1 MSLVESALQKAR
13 REQGSAAA
21 ATGPS
26 SRAASSAGRQ
36 PGAEADR
43 SSAAAAGL
51 ELPQLPHASRTTLD
65 RAHLVAAGL
74 LPPDDQQYDITNQY
88 RRIKRPLIAAAMG
101 GEADALLLGRS
112 LLLTSAVSGEGKTFT
127 SLNLAMSFS
136 LEKDFNVL
144 LVDGDVAKRGLSES
158 LGLGHLPGLMD
169 LLSDSG
175 LDIAS
180 CTVATDVPGL
190 FVLPAG
196 QYRPSAPELLG
207 SARMQSLFA
216 EYLDDHRSCF
226 VIFDS
231 PPILM
236 TAEARSLLPVAGQ
249 VVVVVKAGESQKP
262 LVLDA
267 LGAIGNNKPTSLI
280 LNQLRAVN
288 EPRYGYYHPYGNSKV
303 DQAG

>member
-21 ATGPS
+21 S
-26 SRAASSAGRQ
+26 SGQPARASSTARTS
-36 PGAEADR
+36 AEADR
-43 SSAAAAGL
+43 TAAAAAGL
-51 ELPQLPHASRTTLD
+51 ELPQLPHASRITLD
-65 RAHLVAAGL
+65 RPHLVATGL

-101 GEADALLLGRS
+101 GDVDALPLGRS

-158 LGLGHLPGLMD
+158 LGLAHQPGLMD

-175 LDIAS
+175 LDIAN
-180 CTVATDVPGL
+180 CTVATDVPGP

-288 EPRYGYYHPYGNSKV
+288 EPRYGYYHPYGP
-303 DQAG
+303 AGTQPQG